1 MKRIFTKF
9 TLIGCCL
16 AAVMLQSFSCSGPD
30 LEDEGTDT
38 EIPEEKPSTSVDL
51 TASVVTAGTDFL
63 EIKVVPTGLDAV
75 AYQYFTSAQEGLQPA
90 SIFRSGEKLE
100 MSGEIVFKLENLTGQ
115 TKYYFYFAG
124 QKGTDFYEEV
134 VELEAETKAYDTSG
148 LLTLVEVGKRNYK
161 VHVNVPEN
169 VEKDDTRS
177 IRYAFSSVPMYL
189 SNKMKGM
196 HDADLLYQNGQVDTR
211 KDITVDINPDNEYYT
226 DENGNLIVD
235 PETGEPYQ
243 MHEPNAPGEPV
254 IFMAAEFEWGEGYI
268 ANWGPKGDGW
278 GYFIPLCDL
287 EGYYGDETAPAG
299 SVMTRG
305 LETDVRLYEE
315 EEAGWYGAYQKM
327 VFTLEQPDPLDAEFD
342 IRYEEITPIDATIKV
357 IPDDNVFLYCY
368 CVVDDATYEGILSL
382 LDGREE
388 WLQWFVSSYWA
399 RFSFMIGY
407 ADGPITINV
416 KEDFFVDWLHE
427 QSNFHLLI
435 TALGDE
441 NGTTQ
446 KFIHQ
451 EFQTTAK
458 VLDAPEIVVTA
469 VEDNENV
476 YEAKFNIK
484 APNGDLVEAYYGAN
498 YVRDWIPEL
507 NSGATYASL
516 VQNPLSSEDVKAINS
531 PEGLTISIPSLDG
544 QTTRIA
550 VLGYNK
556 EYTPNILQKGCSAI
570 ADCSTRLQHLDP
582 HIDSPLYKELV
593 GDWTATA
600 TVYATSYVNNQQT
613 SYKKTSKA
621 KITITDAIET
631 PALDQSVYDAYA
643 EFGWSQ
649 SKVDGYYEDFKTQ
662 AALFNDYRLYY
673 RNRLLCTGWFDKDIY
688 ELSRLTTR
696 TAFDLFKATD
706 YQSYDNAELFYDFG
720 PKWYLQV
727 AEDGSVT
734 VPVNQETMPPMTFA
748 YDYVFFVGGYDLET
762 NHAFKTHEK
771 GFPVEISADRKTI
784 IIKACDVDGKPHYM
798 NAIAGWNQYD
808 AAITEP
814 VVSEI
819 KLTRGWTET
828 KSSDTRSAGRTYV
841 EKVNIEDEECE
852 RIVWKSMT
860 KFPERENIRF
870 EEAEPCIIT
879 MEMIE
884 ESLEKY
890 ASKYQRR

>member
-1 MKRIFTKF
+1 
-9 TLIGCCL
+9 
-16 AAVMLQSFSCSGPD
+16 
-30 LEDEGTDT
+30 
-38 EIPEEKPSTSVDL
+38 
-51 TASVVTAGTDFL
+51 
-63 EIKVVPTGLDAV
+63 
-75 AYQYFTSAQEGLQPA
+75 
-90 SIFRSGEKLE
+90 
-100 MSGEIVFKLENLTGQ
+100 
-115 TKYYFYFAG
+115 
-124 QKGTDFYEEV
+124 
-134 VELEAETKAYDTSG
+134 
-148 LLTLVEVGKRNYK
+148 
-161 VHVNVPEN
+161 
-169 VEKDDTRS
+169 
-177 IRYAFSSVPMYL
+177 
-189 SNKMKGM
+189 
-196 HDADLLYQNGQVDTR
+196 
-211 KDITVDINPDNEYYT
+211 
-226 DENGNLIVD
+226 
-235 PETGEPYQ
+235 
-243 MHEPNAPGEPV
+243 
-254 IFMAAEFEWGEGYI
+254 
-268 ANWGPKGDGW
+268 
-278 GYFIPLCDL
+278 
-287 EGYYGDETAPAG
+287 
-299 SVMTRG
+299 
-305 LETDVRLYEE
+305 
-315 EEAGWYGAYQKM
+315 M

-600 TVYATSYVNNQQT
+600 TVYATSYANNQQT